1 MDLCLVPIRRTK
13 QILLDWIKLKVGI
26 SFSALLFFLV
36 IPLGLFNIIVRKLA
50 GKTGAVAL

>member
-1 MDLCLVPIRRTK
+1 MDLCLVPICRTK

-26 SFSALLFFLV
+26 SFSALLFLLV
-36 IPLGLFNIIVRKLA
+36 IPLGLFNIIVRELA